1 MDTMETILANV
12 GSIVVEYGMKIFI
25 GIVILVIGL
34 FVIKHVIKLVE
45 KAMEKGKMDALLAR
59 FTASAI
65 GIALKVYLAITVLD
79 VIGVPTAT
87 FVATI
92 GAVGIGVGFAL
103 QGSLGNLAG
112 GILILVLRPFNV
124 GDYISGGGNEGA
136 VHDIHIFYTTLITHD
151 KKLIVVPNGPL
162 SNGAITNF
170 TREPLRRVDLSFG
183 VAYETDI
190 NLVKETISKVVNAHA
205 LIVNKDQTV
214 IKLAEHGDSSI
225 NFMVLVW
232 AKPADYLT
240 VKFDVIEDTKLAFDD
255 AGISIPYPH
264 MDVNI
269 INK

>member
-1 MDTMETILANV
+1 MDTMETILANI
-12 GSIVVEYGMKIFI
+12 GSVVVEYGMKIFI
-25 GIVILVIGL
+25 GILILVVGF
-34 FVIKHVIKLVE
+34 FVIKHVMNLLE
-45 KAMEKGKMDALLAR
+45 KAMEKGKMDVSLAR
-59 FTASAI
+59 FTSSAI
-65 GIALKVYLAITVLD
+65 GVALKVYLAITVLQ

-92 GAVGIGVGFAL
+92 GAAGIGIGFAL

-112 GILILVLRPFNV
+112 GILILILRPFNV
-124 GDYISGGGNEGA
+124 GDYISDGSNEGF

-151 KKLIVVPNGPL
+151 KKLITVPNGPL
-162 SNGAITNF
+162 SNSSITNF
-170 TREPLRRVDLSFG
+170 TREPVRRVDLSFG
-183 VAYETDI
+183 VDYETDI
-190 NLVKETISKVVNAHA
+190 NLVKETISKVVNAHE
-205 LIVNKDQTV
+205 LVLNKDQTV

-232 AKPADYLT
+232 AKPSDYLA
-240 VKFDVIEDTKLAFDD
+240 VKFDIIEDTKLAFDQ